1 MIDSHNTIAKTFRK
15 VRDRLAVN
23 TDSEVS
29 IKLISRRSSD
39 GITYNLPTVS
49 EVAALIE
56 GDIGPHMEKRDII
69 VRRSCG
75 GLQRISELHPL
86 YTPLQYPLLIPSG
99 EDGYRPGILHSAY
112 SIGVSTSD
120 QPREETT
127 CREWFSYH
135 LIERPPD
142 VEFPTILLSGKAF
155 HQFLV
160 DFYMLVE
167 SHRLNFIRLNQD
179 RLRVDNYKNLS
190 NAVGRGDV
198 EPSSAVV
205 YTIEFQKR
213 GLPHAHIV
221 LFLHREDKFP
231 TAADVDKIISAEIP
245 DPSTDLVLH
254 SVVCEYMLHRPCGK
268 AKPSCPCMVGAA
280 WRIFGFDIHYRTP
293 AVERLQYHLPDEQ
306 PILFHDDDWVDEVVE
321 KTSLGVSQFLNWMGC
336 NNSTVEEMQVAKE
349 LLYCEF
355 PTKFV
360 WKNKLRQCSLRKKG
374 FTIGRL
380 VHIPPQCGELYF
392 MRVMLNH
399 VKGPKCFED
408 IRTVNQFVH
417 PTFREA
423 CYALGLI
430 DLQLTDEE
438 LQNYAL
444 IDIENSLQINGSS
457 LRRFEGMPFPD
468 MSATTHHR
476 NSLVMD
482 ALSYDRQSLIEEHKI
497 QLSSMTD
504 EQRLVYNEVMEAA
517 LNNKGGVF
525 FVYGYGG
532 TGKTFL
538 WRALCACFRSKGSI
552 VVAVASSGIAATL
565 IPGGV
570 TAHSRFG
577 ISINVTEDSIC
588 SRIKPGSDLAELLIR
603 AKLIIWDE
611 APMTHRHCFEALD
624 KSLKDVMRVLDVGNA
639 EVPFGGKVVVF
650 GGDFRQTLPVVSK
663 GSRADVVAASLCSS
677 LTKIMRLQVGS
688 STDNVEEL
696 RKFSEWL
703 LEIGDSIAGGEND
716 GEVDLELPTDLL
728 IQDVTNPIKTLV
740 DVTYPDL
747 LAQLWNPEYL
757 QQRAILAPTHEIVE
771 SVNEYVLSL
780 IKKDERIYL
789 SSDEVCS
796 DARGTGDGDIHSIEF
811 LNSIKCVGLPNHQLK
826 LKVGAMVMLLR
837 NIDQS
842 RGLCNGTRLIVTDL
856 GARVIRFTVLT
867 GSHKGDIV
875 HIARL
880 TLTPSDTSRFPVH
893 FSRRQFSIAVCFAMT
908 INKSQGQSLSQN
920 GLDCV
925 LMPNGKVFAYAS
937 RQLKPYEDNY
947 PTHDLQLG
955 AVVFALKIWRLYL
968 YGAAYN
974 VFSDHKSLKYIY
986 TQKELN
992 MCQRWWIELIG
1003 DYDIEI
1009 AFHEGKVN
1017 VVADVLSMKSVHS
1030 LCTVMSL
1037 MKLRDEMSKMGIHMI
1052 RKGDAISDLT
1062 IEPELYDD
1070 IKRIQELDPK
1080 VQKWKIRVGDGTVS
1094 IFSIHTDGSVRFD
1107 GTWCVLSDIDL
1118 KKSIIMKAHCTPYSV
1133 HPGGDKLYNNLNK
1146 MFWWLGMRKD
1156 VTEFVARCLTCQ
1168 KVKGEQRRPH
1178 SKIQSLEVPDWK
1190 WESVFMDYIVGLLR
1204 TQQCNNMIWKA
1215 CGTVTRVTKGYRVG
1229 SRCEVYIT
1237 VLARFAGINGDYLK
1251 DEYGISCCDR
1261 WPNIKDYQ
1269 DFSGYLA
1276 SLCYGVWWEM
1286 GG

>member
-23 TDSEVS
+23 TDSDVS
-29 IKLISRRSSD
+29 IKLISRRLSD
-39 GITYNLPTVS
+39 GRTYNLPTVS

-69 VRRSCG
+69 VRRSCD

-99 EDGYRPGILHSAY
+99 EDGYRPGILHSAS

-127 CREWFSYH
+127 CREWFAYH

-142 VEFPTILLSGKAF
+142 VEFPTILLS
-155 HQFLV
+155 
-160 DFYMLVE
+160 
-167 SHRLNFIRLNQD
+167 
-179 RLRVDNYKNLS
+179 
-190 NAVGRGDV
+190 
-198 EPSSAVV
+198 VV

-245 DPSTDLVLH
+245 DPTTDPVLH
-254 SVVCEYMLHRPCGK
+254 SVVCEYMLHGPCGK
-268 AKPSCPCMVGAA
+268 AKPSCPCMVGGKCSKYYPKPCTERTTVEGDGYPIYKRSKKGVTVIKDDVPLGNDFVIPYNSQLLLKYRAHINVEWCNQSRSIKYLFKYINKGSDRVTMQSSYTRRNEEDPGRFDEIKRFYDCRYLSAYEAA

-306 PILFHDDDWVDEVVE
+306 PIVFHDDDDWVDEVVE
-321 KTSLGVSQFLNWMGC
+321 NTSLGVSQFLNWMGC

-360 WKNKLRQCSLRKKG
+360 WKKKLRQWSLRKKG

-380 VHIPPQCGELYF
+380 VHVPPQCGELYF
-392 MRVMLNH
+392 QRVMLNH

-408 IRTVNQFVH
+408 IRTVNHFVH

-430 DLQLTDEE
+430 GDDREYIAAINEAADWGSGFYLRNLFATLLFCGTLSMPSRVWDETWELLSDDILHRQCTILNNQDLQLTDEE

-482 ALSYDRQSLIEEHKI
+482 ALSYDRQSLSEEHEI

-504 EQRLVYNEVMEAA
+504 EQR
-517 LNNKGGVF
+517 
-525 FVYGYGG
+525 
-532 TGKTFL
+532 
-538 WRALCACFRSKGSI
+538 SKGDI
-552 VVAVASSGIAATL
+552 VVVVASSGIAATL

-577 ISINVTEDSIC
+577 ISIC
-588 SRIKPGSDLAELLIR
+588 SRIKPDSDLAKLLIR

-639 EVPFGGKVVVF
+639 EVPFGGKVVVI
-650 GGDFRQTLPVVSK
+650 R
-663 GSRADVVAASLCSS
+663 
-677 LTKIMRLQVGS
+677 LTKNMRLQVGS

-703 LEIGDSIAGGEND
+703 LEIGDGIAGGEND
-716 GEVDLELPTDLL
+716 GEVDLELPADLL

-747 LAQLWNPEYL
+747 LAQLWNSEYL

-796 DARGTGDGDIHSIEF
+796 DDRGTGDGDIHSIEF
-811 LNSIKCVGLPNHQLK
+811 FNSIKCARLPNHQLK

-856 GARVIRFTVLT
+856 GARVIR
-867 GSHKGDIV
+867 I
-875 HIARL
+875 
-880 TLTPSDTSRFPVH
+880 
-893 FSRRQFSIAVCFAMT
+893 
-908 INKSQGQSLSQN
+908 LS
-920 GLDCV
+920 
-925 LMPNGKVFAYAS
+925 
-937 RQLKPYEDNY
+937 
-947 PTHDLQLG
+947 
-955 AVVFALKIWRLYL
+955 
-968 YGAAYN
+968 
-974 VFSDHKSLKYIY
+974 
-986 TQKELN
+986 
-992 MCQRWWIELIG
+992 
-1003 DYDIEI
+1003 
-1009 AFHEGKVN
+1009 
-1017 VVADVLSMKSVHS
+1017 
-1030 LCTVMSL
+1030 
-1037 MKLRDEMSKMGIHMI
+1037 
-1052 RKGDAISDLT
+1052 
-1062 IEPELYDD
+1062 
-1070 IKRIQELDPK
+1070 
-1080 VQKWKIRVGDGTVS
+1080 
-1094 IFSIHTDGSVRFD
+1094 
-1107 GTWCVLSDIDL
+1107 
-1118 KKSIIMKAHCTPYSV
+1118 
-1133 HPGGDKLYNNLNK
+1133 
-1146 MFWWLGMRKD
+1146 
-1156 VTEFVARCLTCQ
+1156 
-1168 KVKGEQRRPH
+1168 
-1178 SKIQSLEVPDWK
+1178 
-1190 WESVFMDYIVGLLR
+1190 
-1204 TQQCNNMIWKA
+1204 
-1215 CGTVTRVTKGYRVG
+1215 
-1229 SRCEVYIT
+1229 
-1237 VLARFAGINGDYLK
+1237 
-1251 DEYGISCCDR
+1251 
-1261 WPNIKDYQ
+1261 
-1269 DFSGYLA
+1269 
-1276 SLCYGVWWEM
+1276 
-1286 GG
+1286 